1 MVEISVEEEG
11 IYISKVVREM
21 EKEAVVTCNSWEG
34 GKMEMVVEV
43 ICTCRV
49 VVEVEKEKV
58 VQGICK
64 PREVGAMEMVEEE
77 TCRHRAVVEKEMEMG
92 EEVGVMEMVAEV
104 T

>member
-21 EKEAVVTCNSWEG
+21 EKEAVVTCNSCVGWGGG

-43 ICTCRV
+43 ICACRV
-49 VVEVEKEKV
+49 VVEVEKQKV

-64 PREVGAMEMVEEE
+64 HREVGAMEKVEEE
-77 TCRHRAVVEKEMEMG
+77 TCKHRAVVEKEMEMG
-92 EEVGVMEMVAEV
+92 RRWG
-104 T
+104 